1 MKFMRYDK
9 YPIKQRQPWIEYESL
24 PTRPRQQENVK
35 QPRTAGV
42 TRSATFPP
50 TSARTSWPS
59 PPTSPR
65 NSALERGASVPW
77 LRTART
83 TRFATSPLRWPLLS
97 TEDHW
102 HNIVQRCVCAL
113 GFIEVSGECRALQD
127 FTCADTRNV
136 SQVFPVPWTSC
147 WLHNKVSLENFF

>member
-59 PPTSPR
+59 PPTSPPS
-65 NSALERGASVPW
+65 SAWERGASAPW

-102 HNIVQRCVCAL
+102 HNICPEVCLCA
-113 GFIEVSGECRALQD
+113 GIYWGVWRVSGPAGLYLCRHQEC
-127 FTCADTRNV
+127 
-136 SQVFPVPWTSC
+136 FPGISSPMD
-147 WLHNKVSLENFF
+147 